1 MPHCCLC
8 AAESVTAPGFCN
20 GRLSQTPDASQPSE
34 FQFASFYFITVLEAS
49 MYQHSRFPYQR
60 TLQLSFQQKN
70 LRCCASLLGPGKAR
84 EIIAPLPR
92 FGWEHGVRNR
102 GFGTSRRENNEMSE
116 RRRAETERHT
126 ALGRGE
132 HAVRGRPAGSGGGAA
147 RPGRA
152 GSGQGSPRR
161 THPPEAVQGRSP
173 SRKPLPLPA
182 SAAGRVLMT

>member
-8 AAESVTAPGFCN
+8 AAESITAPGFCN

-84 EIIAPLPR
+84 GNHCASATLRVGARGEEPR
-92 FGWEHGVRNR
+92 FRYFQKGK
-102 GFGTSRRENNEMSE
+102 
-116 RRRAETERHT
+116 
-126 ALGRGE
+126 
-132 HAVRGRPAGSGGGAA
+132 
-147 RPGRA
+147 
-152 GSGQGSPRR
+152 Q
-161 THPPEAVQGRSP
+161 
-173 SRKPLPLPA
+173 
-182 SAAGRVLMT
+182 